1 MQLIWDKDSANRRQY
16 KTNSFVFI
24 VECSLFY
31 IKYDE
36 YTCHATLMTEETFWQ
51 QAQGLDFRFDDA
63 SSDT

>member
-1 MQLIWDKDSANRRQY
+1 MQIEDNTKQTR
-16 KTNSFVFI
+16 
-24 VECSLFY
+24 LFLLLRCNLSY

-36 YTCHATLMTEETFWQ
+36 YTCHATLVTEEPFWQ